1 MEMKNEITN
10 KDIKQNTS
18 VSFTPLVK
26 QGDAPVPL
34 SILDVAT
41 TGKGYSAAEAI
52 SNSIAL
58 AKFADQ
64 RGFARYW
71 VAEHHS
77 MPAVS
82 TSSPAMLLSR
92 LIGETKN
99 IRLGSGGMMLP
110 NFPPLVVA
118 EQFGMLQAMASG
130 RIDLGIGRAP
140 GTNGLTASA
149 LRGNN
154 LGAEDFPELL
164 TELLHFL
171 DDDFPEGHPY
181 KGRVFAVPGPGQ
193 DRENGIARSSES
205 PSVWLLGS
213 SGYSAQLA
221 GKLGLP
227 FAFAAQL
234 APENMLFAFDIYKK
248 NFKPSKV
255 LDKPYTI
262 ASISVFAADSEE
274 EARIQTRTFA
284 HSMLRMMK
292 GESYVVPSPEE
303 LKNYDYNSSEM
314 LVLESW
320 HQKMIYGT
328 ADKVVSRLNEF
339 QKISGANELMIANLG
354 HSLEGILHSAKLIA
368 DAYNMPNIEIER
380 NLRD

>member
-1 MEMKNEITN
+1 MKNNNINTDNSDN
-10 KDIKQNTS
+10 KQP
-18 VSFTPLVK
+18 SFQTLKK
-26 QGDAPVPL
+26 QGNAPVPL

-52 SNSIAL
+52 ANSIAL

-71 VAEHHS
+71 VAEHHG

-82 TSSPAMLLSR
+82 TSSPAMMLSR

-154 LGAEDFPELL
+154 LGAEDFPKLL

-171 DDDFPEGHPY
+171 KDDFPDGHPF
-181 KGRVFAVPGPGQ
+181 KNRVFAVPGPGQ
-193 DRENGIARSSES
+193 DRENGIARSFDS

-234 APENMLFAFDIYKK
+234 APENMLFAFDLYRK
-248 NFKPSKV
+248 NFKQSKV
-255 LDKPYTI
+255 LDKPHTI
-262 ASISVFAADSEE
+262 ACFSVFAADTVE
-274 EARIQTRTFA
+274 EAKIQTHAFA

-292 GESYVVPSPEE
+292 GQTYVIPSPEE
-303 LKNYDYNSSEM
+303 LKNYSYDNSER
-314 LVLESW
+314 LILESW
-320 HQKMIYGT
+320 NEKMIHGT
-328 ADKVVSRLNEF
+328 ADQVVSKLNEF
-339 QKISGANELMIANLG
+339 QKTSGADELMIANLG

-368 DAYNMPNIEIER
+368 DAYNMPNLSTI
-380 NLRD
+380 

>member
-1 MEMKNEITN
+1 MRN
-10 KDIKQNTS
+10 KDSNKDRFRNKPAYFHSLI
-18 VSFTPLVK
+18 K

-41 TGKGYSAAEAI
+41 TGKRYSAAQALN
-52 SNSIAL
+52 NSIEL
-58 AKFADQ
+58 ARFADQ

-92 LIGETKN
+92 LIGETKQ
-99 IRLGSGGMMLP
+99 IRLGSGGMMLS

-118 EQFGMLQAMASG
+118 EQFGMLQAMAPG

-140 GTNGLTASA
+140 GTNGPTAPA
-149 LRGNN
+149 LRRDSI
-154 LGAEDFPELL
+154 GAEDFPDQL

-171 DDDFPEGHPY
+171 EDDFPVGHPF
-181 KGRVFAVPGPGQ
+181 KDGVFAVPGPRQ
-193 DRENGIARSSES
+193 DRENGIPRSFES

-234 APENMLFAFDIYKK
+234 APENMLFAFELYKK

-255 LDKPYTI
+255 LDRPYTI
-262 ASISVFAADSEE
+262 ACFSVFAADNEE
-274 EARIQTRTFA
+274 EAKIQTHSFS
-284 HSMLRMMK
+284 HSMLRMMSGK
-292 GESYVVPSPEE
+292 SYVIPCPEE
-303 LKNYDYNSSEM
+303 LKTYFYSDSERH
-314 LVLESW
+314 VLESW
-320 HQKMIYGT
+320 NQKMIYGT
-328 ADKVVSRLNEF
+328 ADQVVSRLNEF

-354 HSLEGILHSAKLIA
+354 YSPEGILHSAKLIA
-368 DAYNMPNIEIER
+368 DAYNMPNMKLKDIE
-380 NLRD
+380 NC

>member
-1 MEMKNEITN
+1 MEMNSAVTN

-18 VSFTPLVK
+18 ASFTPLVK

-82 TSSPAMLLSR
+82 TSSPAIMLAR
-92 LIGETKN
+92 LIGETKH

-130 RIDLGIGRAP
+130 QIDLGLGRAP

-154 LGAEDFPELL
+154 LGVEDFPELL

-171 DDDFPEGHPY
+171 DDDFPTGHPY
-181 KGRVFAVPGPGQ
+181 KEQVFAVPGPGQ

-205 PSVWLLGS
+205 PFVWLLGS

-234 APENMLFAFDIYKK
+234 APENLLFAFDIYKK

-255 LDKPYTI
+255 LDKPHTI
-262 ASISVFAADSEE
+262 ASFSVFAADSEE
-274 EARIQTRTFA
+274 EARIQTHAFS

-292 GESYVVPSPEE
+292 GESYVIPSPEE
-303 LKNYDYNSSEM
+303 LKSYNYTGEENYI
-314 LVLESW
+314 LKSW
-320 HQKMIYGT
+320 NQKMIQGT
-328 ADKVVSRLNEF
+328 ADQVVGELNEF
-339 QKISGANELMIANLG
+339 QKNSGADELMIANIG
-354 HSLEGILHSAKLIA
+354 HSLTGILHSAKLIA
-368 DAYNMPNIEIER
+368 DAYNMPHLNK
-380 NLRD
+380 

>member
-1 MEMKNEITN
+1 MKNNNINTDNSDN
-10 KDIKQNTS
+10 KQP
-18 VSFTPLVK
+18 SFQTLKK
-26 QGDAPVPL
+26 QGNAPVPL

-52 SNSIAL
+52 ANSIAL

-71 VAEHHS
+71 VAEHHG

-82 TSSPAMLLSR
+82 TSSPAMMLSR

-171 DDDFPEGHPY
+171 KDDFPDGHPF
-181 KGRVFAVPGPGQ
+181 KNRVFAVPGPGQ
-193 DRENGIARSSES
+193 DRENGIARSFDN

-234 APENMLFAFDIYKK
+234 APENMLFAFDLYRK
-248 NFKPSKV
+248 NFKQSKV
-255 LDKPYTI
+255 LDKPHTI
-262 ASISVFAADSEE
+262 ACFSVFAADTVE
-274 EARIQTRTFA
+274 EAKIQTHAFA

-292 GESYVVPSPEE
+292 GQTYVIPSPEE
-303 LKNYDYNSSEM
+303 LKNYSYDNSER
-314 LVLESW
+314 LILESW
-320 HQKMIYGT
+320 NEKMIHGT
-328 ADKVVSRLNEF
+328 ADQVVSKLNEF
-339 QKISGANELMIANLG
+339 QKTSGADELMIANLG

-368 DAYNMPNIEIER
+368 DAYNMPNLSTI
-380 NLRD
+380 

>member
-1 MEMKNEITN
+1 MKNEITN

-18 VSFTPLVK
+18 ASFQPLIK

-52 SNSIAL
+52 NNSIAL
-58 AKFADQ
+58 AKFADR
-64 RGFARYW
+64 RGFGRYW

-140 GTNGLTASA
+140 GTNVLTASA

-154 LGAEDFPELL
+154 LGPEHFPELL

-171 DDDFPEGHPY
+171 DDDFPAEHPY
-181 KGRVFAVPGPGQ
+181 KEGVFAVPGPGQ
-193 DRENGIARSSES
+193 DRENGIARSFDS

-234 APENMLFAFDIYKK
+234 APENMLFAFEIYKK

-262 ASISVFAADSEE
+262 ASFSVFAADVEE
-274 EARIQTRTFA
+274 EARIQTHTFS

-292 GESYVVPSPEE
+292 GESYVIPSPEE
-303 LKNYDYNSSEM
+303 LKNYVYDSSEM
-314 LVLESW
+314 LVLKNW
-320 HQKMIYGT
+320 NQKIIHGT
-328 ADKVVSRLNEF
+328 ADQVVIKLNEF
-339 QKISGANELMIANLG
+339 QKVSGADELMIANLG
-354 HSLEGILHSAKLIA
+354 HSLKGILHSAKLIA
-368 DAYNMPNIEIER
+368 DAYNMPNIEFET
-380 NLRD
+380 NLKD

>member
-1 MEMKNEITN
+1 MENKNKE
-10 KDIKQNTS
+10 KLSSKPTS
-18 VSFTPLVK
+18 FKAVVK
-26 QGDAPVPL
+26 QGNALVPL

-41 TGKGYSAAEAI
+41 TGKGYSASEAI
-52 SNSIAL
+52 NNSIDL

-92 LIGETKN
+92 LISETKQ

-118 EQFGMLQAMASG
+118 EQFGMLEAMAPG

-149 LRGNN
+149 LRRGSFV
-154 LGAEDFPELL
+154 AEDFPAQL

-171 DDDFPEGHPY
+171 EDDFPIGHPY
-181 KGRVFAVPGPGQ
+181 KERVFAVPGPGQ
-193 DRENGIARSSES
+193 DRENGITRSSES

-213 SGYSAQLA
+213 SGYSAELA

-234 APENMLFAFDIYKK
+234 APENMLFSFELYKK

-255 LDKPYTI
+255 LNDPYTI
-262 ASISVFAADSEE
+262 ACFSVFAADNEE
-274 EARIQTRTFA
+274 EAKIQTHSFS
-284 HSMLRMMK
+284 HSMLRMMSGK
-292 GESYVVPSPEE
+292 SYVIPSPEE
-303 LKNYDYNSSEM
+303 LKNYNYSVSERFT
-314 LVLESW
+314 LESW
-320 HQKMIYGT
+320 NQKMIYGT
-328 ADKVVSRLNEF
+328 ADQVVSRLNEF

-354 HSLEGILHSAKLIA
+354 HSPEGILHSAKLIA
-368 DAYNMPNIEIER
+368 DAYNMPILN
-380 NLRD
+380 

>member
-1 MEMKNEITN
+1 MKNN
-10 KDIKQNTS
+10 DINTDNSHTKQA
-18 VSFTPLVK
+18 SFQTLKK
-26 QGDAPVPL
+26 QGNAPVPL

-52 SNSIAL
+52 ANSIAL

-71 VAEHHS
+71 VAEHHG

-82 TSSPAMLLSR
+82 TSSPAMMLAR

-171 DDDFPEGHPY
+171 EDDFHDGHPF
-181 KGRVFAVPGPGQ
+181 KNRVFAVPGPGQ
-193 DRENGIARSSES
+193 DRENDIARSFDS

-234 APENMLFAFDIYKK
+234 APENMLFAFDLYRK

-255 LDKPYTI
+255 LDKPHTI
-262 ASISVFAADSEE
+262 ACFSVFAADTVE
-274 EARIQTRTFA
+274 EAKIQTHAFA

-292 GESYVVPSPEE
+292 GQTYVIPSPEE
-303 LKNYDYNSSEM
+303 LKNYSYDNSERFI
-314 LVLESW
+314 LEGW
-320 HQKMIYGT
+320 NEKMIQGT
-328 ADKVVSRLNEF
+328 ADQVVSKLNEF
-339 QKISGANELMIANLG
+339 QKTSGADELMIANLG
-354 HSLEGILHSAKLIA
+354 HSLQGILHSAKLIA
-368 DAYNMPNIEIER
+368 DAYNMPNLSII
-380 NLRD
+380 

>member
-1 MEMKNEITN
+1 MKHKNINSSQN
-10 KDIKQNTS
+10 KPASFQS
-18 VSFTPLVK
+18 VIK

-41 TGKGYSAAEAI
+41 TGRGYSATEAI
-52 SNSIAL
+52 SASVDL

-71 VAEHHS
+71 VAEHHG

-92 LIGETKN
+92 LISETKQ

-118 EQFGMLQAMASG
+118 EQFGMLQAMAPG

-149 LRGNN
+149 LRRGNI
-154 LGAEDFPELL
+154 GAEDFPDQL

-181 KGRVFAVPGPGQ
+181 KDKVYAVPGPGQ
-193 DRENGIARSSES
+193 DRENGIPRSFES

-227 FAFAAQL
+227 YAFAAQL
-234 APENMLFAFDIYKK
+234 APENMLPALQLYRK
-248 NFKPSKV
+248 NFKPSDV
-255 LDKPYTI
+255 LEKPHTI
-262 ASISVFAADSEE
+262 ACFSVFAADSEQ
-274 EARIQTRTFA
+274 EAKIETHSFS
-284 HSMLRMMK
+284 HSMLRMMQ
-292 GESYVVPSPEE
+292 GLSYVIPSPEE
-303 LKNYDYNSSEM
+303 LKNYFYTDSERYM
-314 LVLESW
+314 LESW
-320 HQKMIYGT
+320 NEKMIYGT
-328 ADKVVSRLNEF
+328 ANQVVKKLNAF
-339 QKISGANELMIANLG
+339 QRVSGADELMIANLG
-354 HSLEGILHSAKLIA
+354 YSLEGILHSAKLIA
-368 DAYNMPNIEIER
+368 DAYNMPDVSSKDSEFK
-380 NLRD
+380 

>member
-1 MEMKNEITN
+1 MKNNVINTGSPDN
-10 KDIKQNTS
+10 KPA
-18 VSFTPLVK
+18 SFQPLGK
-26 QGDAPVPL
+26 QGNAPVPL

-41 TGKGYSAAEAI
+41 TGKGYSAAEAVAT
-52 SNSIAL
+52 SIAL

-71 VAEHHS
+71 VAEHHG

-99 IRLGSGGMMLP
+99 IRLGSDGMMLP

-149 LRGNN
+149 LRGNH
-154 LGAEDFPELL
+154 LGAEDFPDLL

-171 DDDFPEGHPY
+171 KDDFPDGHPF
-181 KGRVFAVPGPGQ
+181 KNRVFAVPGPGQ
-193 DRENGIARSSES
+193 DRENGIARSFDS

-234 APENMLFAFDIYKK
+234 APENMLFAFDLYKK
-248 NFKPSKV
+248 NFKKSKV
-255 LDKPYTI
+255 LDKPHTI
-262 ASISVFAADSEE
+262 ACFSVFAADTVE
-274 EARIQTRTFA
+274 EAKIQTHAFA

-292 GESYVVPSPEE
+292 GQTYVIPSPEE
-303 LKNYDYNSSEM
+303 LKDYSYDHSEKF
-314 LVLESW
+314 VLESW
-320 HQKMIYGT
+320 HEKMIYGT
-328 ADKVVSRLNEF
+328 ADQVVSRLNEY
-339 QKISGANELMIANLG
+339 QKISGADELMIANLG
-354 HSLEGILHSAKLIA
+354 HSPEGILHSAKLIA
-368 DAYNMPNIEIER
+368 DAYNMPTLGLEI
-380 NLRD
+380 NLNE

>member
-1 MEMKNEITN
+1 MENKNKENSNSKSIFF
-10 KDIKQNTS
+10 KS
-18 VSFTPLVK
+18 VKK
-26 QGDAPVPL
+26 QGNAPVPL

-41 TGKGYSAAEAI
+41 TGKGYSAAQAI
-52 SNSIAL
+52 KNSIEL

-71 VAEHHS
+71 VAEHHG

-92 LIGETKN
+92 LIGETKQ

-118 EQFGMLQAMASG
+118 EQFGMLEAMAPG

-149 LRGNN
+149 LRRESFD
-154 LGAEDFPELL
+154 AEDFPEQLS
-164 TELLHFL
+164 ELLHFL
-171 DDDFPEGHPY
+171 EDDFPVGHPF
-181 KGRVFAVPGPGQ
+181 KDRVFAVPGPVQ
-193 DRENGIARSSES
+193 DRENGIPRSFES

-234 APENMLFAFDIYKK
+234 APENMLFAFELYKK

-255 LDKPYTI
+255 LDAPYTI
-262 ASISVFAADSEE
+262 ACFSVFAADNEE
-274 EARIQTRTFA
+274 EAKIQTHSFS
-284 HSMLRMMK
+284 HSMLRMMSGK
-292 GESYVVPSPEE
+292 SYVIPSPEE
-303 LKNYDYNSSEM
+303 LKNYNYSVSER
-314 LVLESW
+314 LTLESW
-320 HQKMIYGT
+320 NQKMIYGT
-328 ADKVVSRLNEF
+328 ADYVVSRLNEF

-354 HSLEGILHSAKLIA
+354 YSPQGILHSAKLIA
-368 DAYNMPNIEIER
+368 DAYNMPT
-380 NLRD
+380 LA

>member
-1 MEMKNEITN
+1 MRN
-10 KDIKQNTS
+10 KDSNKDRFRNKPAYFHSLI
-18 VSFTPLVK
+18 K

-41 TGKGYSAAEAI
+41 TGKRYSAAQALN
-52 SNSIAL
+52 NSIEL
-58 AKFADQ
+58 ARFADQ

-92 LIGETKN
+92 LIGETKQ
-99 IRLGSGGMMLP
+99 IRLGSGGMMLS

-118 EQFGMLQAMASG
+118 EQFGMLQAMAPG

-140 GTNGLTASA
+140 GTNGPTASA
-149 LRGNN
+149 LRRDSI
-154 LGAEDFPELL
+154 GAEDFPDQL

-171 DDDFPEGHPY
+171 EDDFPVGHPF
-181 KGRVFAVPGPGQ
+181 KDGVFAVPGPRQ
-193 DRENGIARSSES
+193 DRENGIPRSFES

-234 APENMLFAFDIYKK
+234 APENMLFAFELYKK

-255 LDKPYTI
+255 LDRPYTI
-262 ASISVFAADSEE
+262 ACFSVFAADNEE
-274 EARIQTRTFA
+274 EAKIQTHSFS
-284 HSMLRMMK
+284 HSMLRMMSGK
-292 GESYVVPSPEE
+292 SYVIPCPEE
-303 LKNYDYNSSEM
+303 LKTYFYSDSERH
-314 LVLESW
+314 VLESW
-320 HQKMIYGT
+320 NQKMIYGT
-328 ADKVVSRLNEF
+328 ADQVVSRLNEF

-354 HSLEGILHSAKLIA
+354 YSPEGILHSAKLIA
-368 DAYNMPNIEIER
+368 DAYNMPNMKLKDIE
-380 NLRD
+380 NC